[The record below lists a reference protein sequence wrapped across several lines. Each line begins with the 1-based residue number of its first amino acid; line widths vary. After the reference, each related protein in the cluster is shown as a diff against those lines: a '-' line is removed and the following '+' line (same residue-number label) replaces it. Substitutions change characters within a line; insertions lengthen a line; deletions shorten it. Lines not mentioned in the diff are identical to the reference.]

1 MKKKNSDISIKKI
14 TGNVIISQGQ
24 KGGVTADEIN
34 LSEKKTEKKSFF
46 QNKYVQLIGLISAIL
61 GTLSYFGFQPDP
73 KNNIE
78 NQNTIKEMSIQDTI
92 KTLKENLKRKNEK
105 APTIKNEYNISE
117 KENPISVENITGD
130 VVISQNQSGGQTAK
144 TIINQIPEK
153 RNILKKEDILKS
165 YLEKAQPAE
174 CEIHILMNDL
184 EAYDLAIQIK
194 SVLDNAGWITGSV
207 IKGLGGY
214 YPPGI
219 TITRDKES
227 NASNNLLEGLFL
239 TGLKNVTGQQEFK
252 GSKIAIYIGPN
263 PDNYRQ

>member
-1 MKKKNSDISIKKI
+1 MKKKNSDISIKKV

-24 KGGVTADEIN
+24 QGGVTAHEIN
-34 LSEKKTEKKSFF
+34 PIEKKTEKKSFF
-46 QNKYVQLIGLISAIL
+46 QNKYVQLIGLVSAVL
-61 GTLSYFGFQPDP
+61 GTLSYFGFQPDT
-73 KNNIE
+73 KNTIN
-78 NQNTIKEMSIQDTI
+78 NQNTVKEMPIKDTI
-92 KTLKENLKRKNEK
+92 KTLKEKLKRKTEVKSNMNK
-105 APTIKNEYNISE
+105 DDDNTE
-117 KENPISVENITGD
+117 KENPISVQNITGD

-153 RNILKKEDILKS
+153 RNILEKEDILNS
-165 YLEKAQPAE
+165 YLKKSQPVE
-174 CEIHILMNDL
+174 CDIHILMNDL

-194 SVLDNAGWITGSV
+194 AVLDNAGWKTGSI

-227 NASNNLLEGLFL
+227 NASDNLLEGLFL

-252 GSKIAIYIGPN
+252 GNKIAIYIGPN